1 MEDRKDFFNEAL
13 EEGMKDPM
21 KFMDSLISMDDVQFN
36 IISPL
41 LLESFQKSLNT
52 PDGRI
57 ELVTLLNT
65 TGGNREEIDEALM
78 ETLEVIDEIE
88 MAGNKKS
95 FLIQFLGSI
104 RNAIAETEGIA
115 KRYLSIGIE
124 RCHDKAKIPTYAHV
138 SDSGL
143 DLYALE
149 DIDIVPGETVL
160 VKTGIKVGLPPGY
173 ELQIRPKSGRSL
185 NSKLRVANTPGTID
199 SGYRGEI
206 GVIIE
211 NIEAPIKDITID
223 EDGKI
228 TSILYGSTHTIGEGQ
243 KFAQIVLSEVPKV
256 HFLEVE
262 DILEAEDETGR
273 GSDGFGS
280 TDEK

>member
-1 MEDRKDFFNEAL
+1 MSDKAELLSEAL
-13 EEGMKDPM
+13 EAGMQDPM
-21 KFMDSLISMDDVQFN
+21 KFMDSLVAMDDVDFN
-36 IISPL
+36 LVSPL
-41 LLESFQKSLNT
+41 ILESLEKTLNT
-52 PDGRI
+52 PNGRL
-57 ELVTLLNT
+57 ELITLLGVS
-65 TGGNREEIDEALM
+65 GGTREEIDEALV
-78 ETLEVIDEIE
+78 ESLKAIDEIE
-88 MAGNKKS
+88 MDGNKKS
-95 FLIQFLGSI
+95 FFIQLLGSI
-104 RNAIAETEGIA
+104 RNSIAETEGIA

-124 RCHDKAKIPTYAHV
+124 RCHDNAKIPTYAHI

-149 DIDIVPGETVL
+149 DINIKPGETVL
-160 VKTGIKVGLPPGY
+160 VKTGLKVNLPPGY
-173 ELQIRPKSGRSL
+173 EFQVRPKSGRSL
-185 NSKLRVANTPGTID
+185 NSKLRIANTPGTID

-223 EDGKI
+223 EEGKV

-262 DILEAEDETGR
+262 DILETETER
-273 GSDGFGS
+273 GSGGFGS
-280 TDEK
+280 TDGK